1 MQLEGATKLERELYD
16 VCLECER
23 TLPASEFE
31 TRLVVALSEASNE
44 LQRLR
49 IHKEESGRTI
59 AGLTAKAADA
69 REELQKLCERR
80 DTAIA
85 VLDQLADLLADSTE
99 LQVSETPAIA
109 QLNELIE
116 ILGAK

>member
-1 MQLEGATKLERELYD
+1 MQLEGATRLERELYD

-23 TLPASEFE
+23 TMPASDFE

-49 IHKEESGRTI
+49 LRDEQSGETV

-69 REELQKLCERR
+69 REEARHLCERR
-80 DTAIA
+80 DDA
-85 VLDQLADLLADSTE
+85 VAQLDKLADLLADSTE
-99 LQVSETPAIA
+99 LRVSETLAVVR
-109 QLNELIE
+109 LNEIIE
-116 ILGAK
+116 MLGGK